1 MEKKDQCKLTDK
13 LFGLSLE
20 ILKLQKSRVQWLLHI
35 NITFFKQI
43 KKQQQI

>member
-1 MEKKDQCKLTDK
+1 MEKKRSVQTYRQIIRTFFRD
-13 LFGLSLE
+13 F
-20 ILKLQKSRVQWLLHI
+20 KLQKSRVQWLLHI